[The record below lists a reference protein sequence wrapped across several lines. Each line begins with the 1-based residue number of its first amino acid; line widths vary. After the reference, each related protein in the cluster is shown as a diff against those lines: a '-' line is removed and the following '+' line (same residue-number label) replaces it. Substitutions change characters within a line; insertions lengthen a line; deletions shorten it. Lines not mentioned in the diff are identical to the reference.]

1 MSKRYK
7 VKRFSSCYLMN
18 WVDNTTNKE
27 LTALEIEE
35 ILHKQEKRIAELEE
49 QLEEKERYAEHTVAW
64 ELPTGDSVTKGNYN
78 LADIETKYIPIQTEM
93 ISDDNDYQ
101 EEIRQLKQSQNQVAI
116 EELKMFGAML
126 SRAVLWD
133 NDYECW
139 TISEE
144 VYNSFMEQIDD
155 KYRDMAKDSNSK
167 VGTGGMAAKLAAATI
182 ATDAGVD
189 MVIANSRD
197 IDVISRITDGE
208 NVGTLFLAH
217 KVDGYNIQDYLE

>member
-1 MSKRYK
+1 M
-7 VKRFSSCYLMN
+7 
-18 WVDNTTNKE
+18 
-27 LTALEIEE
+27 
-35 ILHKQEKRIAELEE
+35 
-49 QLEEKERYAEHTVAW
+49 EEKERYAEHTVAW

-155 KYRDMAKDSNSK
+155 KIK
-167 VGTGGMAAKLAAATI
+167 KLK
-182 ATDAGVD
+182 
-189 MVIANSRD
+189 
-197 IDVISRITDGE
+197 GE
-208 NVGTLFLAH
+208 
-217 KVDGYNIQDYLE
+217 E